1 MTLRF
6 YRDAS
11 RSQTPVSTPQHPSL
25 PAFPSDNKKSSFFTD
40 KTAKFAN
47 FFNQASTSQPELT
60 FTTKPKQLR
69 AEAKEMVRSLQ
80 ASRSSLE
87 NGKSGSDSLTK
98 TGSNASGGGGSR
110 RKIRPF
116 SPARAQQQQQQ
127 QQQLLQPNP
136 ICNSASAPS
145 PFTQHLFD
153 TLATSPAQS
162 PTIESPMTPATS
174 QPDFGRTN
182 FEDLSLGVRGL
193 QIEELPSDENLAGKS
208 SFSSYSSSST
218 NSDYL
223 HSSFG
228 AKFDRPTELDLFSN
242 SGRKQQGF
250 IFNK

>member
-1 MTLRF
+1 MLSKGRSFKKADEFVFFQFLRKCPEEVTLRF

-25 PAFPSDNKKSSFFTD
+25 PAFPSDYKKSSFFTE

-60 FTTKPKQLR
+60 LTSKPKQLR

-87 NGKSGSDSLTK
+87 NGKSGSDSLSK

-127 QQQLLQPNP
+127 QQHLQLQPNP

-153 TLATSPAQS
+153 HLATSPAQS

-174 QPDFGRTN
+174 QPDFGRTTY
-182 FEDLSLGVRGL
+182 EDLSLGVRRL

-208 SFSSYSSSST
+208 AERDERSKW
-218 NSDYL
+218 
-223 HSSFG
+223 G
-228 AKFDRPTELDLFSN
+228 
-242 SGRKQQGF
+242 
-250 IFNK
+250 